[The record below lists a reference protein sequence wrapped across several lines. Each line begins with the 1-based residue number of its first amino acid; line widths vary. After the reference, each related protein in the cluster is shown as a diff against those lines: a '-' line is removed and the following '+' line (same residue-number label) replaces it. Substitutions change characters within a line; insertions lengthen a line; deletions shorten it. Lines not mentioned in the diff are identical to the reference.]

1 MRLSSLFFLICFFL
15 VLPVKAAEI
24 DTFTLHDMDLPD
36 STEQI
41 SDIINSRLQEGID
54 RANDRQD
61 DFTLFSE
68 RQSCDEEILYTEL
81 RKAIFQAVSVSI
93 GLKGYSLDK
102 QLRELLVGSSQ
113 HLTLADSVYRD
124 ITFIEGI
131 SLNLKEL
138 SDVVRVGDQLI
149 GLDKIGHFFAEGW
162 GYFQRT
168 REDKLSSHEAISWGR
183 SLEEGLY
190 GFMTTGVFSHAD
202 LVANFHGYRF
212 WLGLRKTGQDP
223 LKSTLADFF
232 TLARIS
238 CNFELFESIKERKV
252 IRRWVLKKPFDIA
265 DYVDG
270 TWNEANNCNSYKN
283 EEIFHKV
290 SGRIVDVWPGFHCPA
305 DKSVCERGRKR
316 YGRYAKELLHP
327 DCLGVARVQD

>member
-1 MRLSSLFFLICFFL
+1 MRLYSLFFLAFF
-15 VLPVKAAEI
+15 VFVFSTQAAEI
-24 DTFTLHDMDLPD
+24 DTFTLHGIDLPD
-36 STEQI
+36 STQQI
-41 SDIINSRLQEGID
+41 NDIINSRLQEGIS
-54 RANDRQD
+54 RANERQD

-102 QLRELLVGSSQ
+102 QFRELLEASSQ
-113 HLTLADSVYRD
+113 HLALEDSVYRD
-124 ITFIEGI
+124 ITFMEGI

-138 SDVVRVGDQLI
+138 SDVVRVDDQLI

-168 REDKLSSHEAISWGR
+168 RENKLNSHEAISWGR

-190 GFMTTGVFSHAD
+190 GYMTTGVFSHGD

-223 LKSTLADFF
+223 LKSVLGDFF
-232 TLARIS
+232 TSKRVS
-238 CNFELFESIKERKV
+238 CNFELFDSIKEKKV
-252 IRRWVLKKPFDIA
+252 IRRWVLRKPFDIA

-283 EEIFHKV
+283 EEIAHKV
-290 SGRIVDVWPGFHCPA
+290 SGRIADVWPGFRCPA
-305 DKSVCERGRKR
+305 DRSACLQGKKR
-316 YGRYAKELLHP
+316 YGRYARELLHP
-327 DCLGVARVQD
+327 DCLGD